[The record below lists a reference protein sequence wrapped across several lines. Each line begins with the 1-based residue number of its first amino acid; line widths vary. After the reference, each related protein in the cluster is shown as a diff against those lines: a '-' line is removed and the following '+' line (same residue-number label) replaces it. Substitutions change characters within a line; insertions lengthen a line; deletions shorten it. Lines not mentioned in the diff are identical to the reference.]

1 MAESAKEIIQVNLED
16 EMRKS
21 YLDYAMSV
29 IVGRALPDARDGL
42 KPVHRRVLFAMNE
55 LGAHSN
61 KPYYKSARIVGDVIG
76 KYHPHGDQSVYDTLV
91 RMAQPFSLRYLLV
104 DGQGNFGSVDG
115 DSAAAMRYTEA
126 RMSRLT
132 HELMADIDK
141 ETVDFQPNY
150 DEKELEPTV
159 MPTRFPNL
167 LVNGSA
173 GIAVGMAT
181 NIPPHNLTETINAC
195 IALIDNPQID
205 VDGLMEYI
213 PGPDF
218 PTAGI
223 VNGTSGIVAG
233 YRTGRGRVRMRA
245 KAEIEI
251 QDNGREAI
259 VVNEI
264 PYQVN
269 KARLIEKIAEL
280 VKEKKLEGISEL
292 RDESD
297 KDGMRIY
304 IEIKRGEA
312 ADVVLNNLYQQTQM
326 ESVFGINMVALVDGR
341 PQLMNLKQMLE
352 AFVRHR
358 REVVTRRTIF
368 ELRKARARA
377 HILEG
382 LTVALANIDEMIE
395 LIKTSA
401 NPTEARERMLAK
413 RWDAGLVGALLGAAG
428 ADASQPEDLP
438 AGVGLLADGYQLT
451 EVQATQ
457 ILEMRLHRL
466 TGLEQERLTE
476 EYKQLLDAIAGLI
489 RILENPDVLLQL
501 IREELISIREE
512 YGDARRTEIRHSE
525 EDLDILD
532 LIAPEDVVVTL
543 SHAGYAKRQPVSAY
557 RAQRRGGRGRSAAA
571 TKEEDFIDQL
581 WLVNTHD
588 TLLTFTS
595 SGKVFWLPVYQL
607 PEAGP
612 NARGRPIINWIPLEN
627 GERVQAVLPVREYA
641 DGRYVFFATRN
652 GMVKKTPLSEFAFQ
666 LKRGKVAINL
676 DEGDALVGV
685 ALTDGERDVLLF
697 ASNGKTVRFSERP
710 KDDEAEDGAIDEGA
724 GEDNGDDDVVLAEAV
739 EDGDDA
745 RSPRRKSRG
754 GVKPTGRSSRGVRGI
769 RLARSEYVVSLIV
782 AEPAEGQDEDAED
795 VELAL
800 EVEADADA
808 EAVVRNGDEPDAYIL
823 TATENGYGKR
833 TPLAEYPRKGRGT
846 QGVIGIQTSGRN
858 GKLVGAVLLSTKDE
872 VLLIS
877 DGGTLVR
884 TRASEI
890 SRVGRNTQGVTL
902 IRLSKGE
909 KLQAVERLD
918 GSLVEE
924 EPAEP
929 LVGEDGSI
937 EAVSELP
944 PET

>member
-1 MAESAKEIIQVNLED
+1 MAELAKEIIPVNLED
-16 EMRKS
+16 EMRRS

-42 KPVHRRVLFAMNE
+42 KPVHRRVLYAMNE

-76 KYHPHGDQSVYDTLV
+76 KYHPHGDTAVYDTLV
-91 RMAQPFSLRYLLV
+91 RMAQPFSLRYMLV
-104 DGQGNFGSVDG
+104 DGQGNFGSIDG
-115 DSAAAMRYTEA
+115 DNAAAMRYTEA
-126 RMSRLT
+126 RMSRIA

-159 MPTRFPNL
+159 MPTRVPNL

-181 NIPPHNLTETINAC
+181 NIPPHNLSEVIDAT
-195 IALIDNPQID
+195 IALIDEPTID
-205 VDGLMEYI
+205 IDGLLQYI

-223 VNGTSGIVAG
+223 INGTAGITAA

-245 KAEIEI
+245 RAEVEVA
-251 QDNGREAI
+251 DNGREAI
-259 VVNEI
+259 VVTEI

-304 IEIKRGEA
+304 IEVKRGESA
-312 ADVVLNNLYQQTQM
+312 EVVLNNLYQQTQM
-326 ESVFGINMVALVDGR
+326 ESVFGINMVAIVDGR
-341 PQLMNLKQMLE
+341 PKLLNLKELLE
-352 AFVRHR
+352 VFVKHR

-368 ELRKARARA
+368 ELRKARQRA

-401 NPTEARERMLAK
+401 NPNEARERMLA
-413 RWDAGLVGALLGAAG
+413 RTWEPGLVGALLAAAG
-428 ADASQPEDLP
+428 SDASRPEDLP
-438 AGVGLLADGYQLT
+438 NGVGLIDGRYQLT
-451 EVQATQ
+451 ETQAQQ

-466 TGLEQERLTE
+466 TGLEQDKLTD
-476 EYKQLLDAIAGLI
+476 EYKQLLETIRGLI
-489 RILENPDVLLQL
+489 EILEDPSVLLEV
-501 IREELISIREE
+501 IRTELRNVKEEF
-512 YGDARRTEIRHSE
+512 GDARRSEIRASE

-543 SHAGYAKRQPVSAY
+543 SHSGYAKRQPVSAY
-557 RAQRRGGRGRSAAA
+557 RAQKRGGKGRNAAS
-571 TKEEDFIDQL
+571 TKDEDFIDHL

-595 SGKVFWLPVYQL
+595 AGRVFWLPVHQL
-607 PEAGP
+607 PDAGP

-627 GERVQAVLPVREYA
+627 GEQVQAVLPVREYEE
-641 DGRYVFFATRN
+641 GRYVFFATRN
-652 GMVKKTPLSEFAFQ
+652 GTVKKTPLTEFAFRLQ
-666 LKRGKVAINL
+666 RGKIAINL
-676 DEGDALVGV
+676 DEGDALVDV
-685 ALTDGERDVLLF
+685 AMTNGDCDIMLF
-697 ASNGKTVRFSERP
+697 ASNGKAVRFSE
-710 KDDEAEDGAIDEGA
+710 D
-724 GEDNGDDDVVLAEAV
+724 AV
-739 EDGDDA
+739 
-745 RSPRRKSRG
+745 RSM
-754 GVKPTGRSSRGVRGI
+754 GRTATGVRGI
-769 RLARSEYVVSLIV
+769 RLAEGEEGEEGDDNGGRNTSGAYVVSLIV
-782 AEPAEGQDEDAED
+782 VEGD
-795 VELAL
+795 
-800 EVEADADA
+800 
-808 EAVVRNGDEPDAYIL
+808 GDIL
-823 TATENGYGKR
+823 TASERGYGKR
-833 TPLAEYPRKGRGT
+833 TALEEYPRKGRGG
-846 QGVIGIQTSGRN
+846 QGVIALKTTERN
-858 GKLVGAVLLSTKDE
+858 GKLIGAVQLSDHHD

-884 TRASEI
+884 TRAAEI
-890 SRVGRNTQGVTL
+890 SQVGRNTQGVTL
-902 IRLSKGE
+902 MRLSAE
-909 KLQAVERLD
+909 ESLQTIERVDASLDEDEENGSDASIDGALAVAVEEASAEASGETD
-918 GSLVEE
+918 S
-924 EPAEP
+924 PA
-929 LVGEDGSI
+929 
-937 EAVSELP
+937 A
-944 PET
+944 T

>member
-1 MAESAKEIIQVNLED
+1 MAELAKEIIPVNLED
-16 EMRKS
+16 EMRRS

-29 IVGRALPDARDGL
+29 IVGRALPDVRDGL

-61 KPYYKSARIVGDVIG
+61 KAHFKSARIVGDVIG

-132 HELMADIDK
+132 DQLMADIDK
-141 ETVDFQPNY
+141 ETVDFQLNY
-150 DEKELEPTV
+150 DEKEYEPTV

-181 NIPPHNLTETINAC
+181 NIPPHNLTEIIDGL
-195 IALIDNPQID
+195 IALINDPEID
-205 VDGLMEYI
+205 VDGLMQYI

-223 VNGTSGIVAG
+223 INGTSGIVAG

-245 KAEIEI
+245 RATIEVN
-251 QDNGREAI
+251 DDTGRESII
-259 VVNEI
+259 VTEI

-280 VKEKKLEGISEL
+280 VKEKKLEGLSEL

-304 IEIKRGEA
+304 MEVKRGDS

-341 PQLMNLKQMLE
+341 PQTLNLKQMLE
-352 AFVRHR
+352 AFIRHR

-401 NPTEARERMLAK
+401 NPGEARERMLAK
-413 RWDAGLVGALLGAAG
+413 TWEPGLVGALLAATG
-428 ADASQPEDLP
+428 ADTSRPEDLP
-438 AGVGLLADGYQLT
+438 AGVGFLNGAYQLT
-451 EVQATQ
+451 EIQATQ

-466 TGLEQERLTE
+466 TGLEQEKLTE
-476 EYKQLLDAIAGLI
+476 EYKELLETIGGLI
-489 RILENPDVLLQL
+489 RILENPDVLLEV
-501 IREELISIREE
+501 IRTELLNIKEEF
-512 YGDARRTEIRHSE
+512 GDARRSEIRHSE

-543 SHAGYAKRQPVSAY
+543 SHAGYAKRQPASAY

-595 SGKVFWLPVYQL
+595 SGRVFWLSVYQL
-607 PEAGP
+607 PEAGS
-612 NARGRPIINWIPLEN
+612 NARGRPIINWIPLEA

-641 DGRYVFFATRN
+641 EGQYVLFATQD
-652 GMVKKTPLSEFAFQ
+652 GTVKKTPLTEFAYR
-666 LKRGKVAINL
+666 LSRGKIAINL
-676 DEGDALVGV
+676 DEGDALIGV
-685 ALTDGERDVLLF
+685 ALTDGSRDVMLF
-697 ASNGKTVRFSERP
+697 ASNGKAVRF
-710 KDDEAEDGAIDEGA
+710 AEKE
-724 GEDNGDDDVVLAEAV
+724 V
-739 EDGDDA
+739 
-745 RSPRRKSRG
+745 RS
-754 GVKPTGRSSRGVRGI
+754 TGRNTTGVRGI
-769 RLARSEYVVSLIV
+769 RLTKGEQVRSLIV
-782 AEPAEGQDEDAED
+782 VEGD
-795 VELAL
+795 
-800 EVEADADA
+800 
-808 EAVVRNGDEPDAYIL
+808 GDIL
-823 TATENGYGKR
+823 TASERGYGKR
-833 TPLAEYPRKGRGT
+833 TPVEDYPRKGRGT
-846 QGVIGIQTSGRN
+846 QGVIALQTSTRN
-858 GKLVGAVLLSTKDE
+858 GQLVGAVQLSDHHE

-884 TRASEI
+884 TRAAEI
-890 SRVGRNTQGVTL
+890 SQVGRNTQGVTL
-902 IRLSKGE
+902 IKLAKE
-909 KLQAVERLD
+909 ETLQAVERLD
-918 GSLVEE
+918 ASLD
-924 EPAEP
+924 
-929 LVGEDGSI
+929 EDDESS
-937 EAVSELP
+937 EAVVPSVDGP
-944 PET
+944 SPQA

>member
-1 MAESAKEIIQVNLED
+1 MADTAKEIIKVNLED

-29 IVGRALPDARDGL
+29 IVGRALPDARDGM
-42 KPVHRRVLFAMNE
+42 KPVHRRVLYAMNE

-61 KPYYKSARIVGDVIG
+61 KAYFKSARIVGDVIG

-104 DGQGNFGSVDG
+104 EGQGNFGSVDG
-115 DSAAAMRYTEA
+115 DPPAAMRYTES
-126 RMSRLT
+126 RMSRIS
-132 HELMADIDK
+132 HDLMADIDK

-167 LVNGSA
+167 LVNGSS

-181 NIPPHNLTETINAC
+181 NIPPHNLLESINAC
-195 IALIDNPQID
+195 IALIDTPELD

-223 VNGTSGIVAG
+223 INGTAGIVAG

-245 KAEIEI
+245 KADIEVV
-251 QDNGREAI
+251 DNGREAI
-259 VVNEI
+259 VVTEI

-280 VKEKKLEGISEL
+280 VKEKRIEGISEL

-304 IEIKRGEA
+304 IEVKRGESA
-312 ADVVLNNLYQQTQM
+312 EVVLNNLYQQTQM

-341 PQLMNLKQMLE
+341 PQLLNLKQILQ
-352 AFVRHR
+352 AFIRHR

-377 HILEG
+377 HVLEG

-395 LIKTSA
+395 LIKTSV
-401 NPTEARERMLAK
+401 NPQEAKERLLAK
-413 RWDAGLVGALLGAAG
+413 AWAPGLVGTLLS
-428 ADASQPEDLP
+428 ASGVEASRPEDLP
-438 AGVGLLADGYQLT
+438 KGVGLIGGFYQLT
-451 EVQATQ
+451 EVQVQQ

-466 TGLEQERLTE
+466 TGLEQEKLTE
-476 EYKQLLDAIAGLI
+476 EYQQLLEIIADLI
-489 RILENPDVLLQL
+489 RILENPDVLLQV
-501 IREELISIREE
+501 IRDEFVKVREE

-543 SHAGYAKRQPVSAY
+543 SHGGYAKRQPVSAY
-557 RAQRRGGRGRSAAA
+557 RAQKRGGRGRAAVT
-571 TKEEDFIDQL
+571 TKQEDFIDHF

-595 SGKVFWLPVYQL
+595 TGKVFWLSVYQL

-612 NARGRPIINWIPLEN
+612 NARGRPIINWIPLEP
-627 GERVQAVLPVREYA
+627 GEKVQAVLPVREYA
-641 DGRYVFFATRN
+641 EGRYVFFATRQ
-652 GMVKKTPLSEFAFQ
+652 GTVKKTPLSEFAFR
-666 LKRGKVAINL
+666 LARGKIAINL
-676 DEGDALVGV
+676 DEGDALIGV

-697 ASNGKTVRFSERP
+697 ASNGKTVRFSE
-710 KDDEAEDGAIDEGA
+710 
-724 GEDNGDDDVVLAEAV
+724 NTV
-739 EDGDDA
+739 
-745 RSPRRKSRG
+745 RSM
-754 GVKPTGRSSRGVRGI
+754 GRTATGVRGI
-769 RLARSEYVVSLIV
+769 KLTTEGEEVVSLIV
-782 AEPAEGQDEDAED
+782 AEPACGSDVVEDENEALEDGLEISSDAEVAEGNSD
-795 VELAL
+795 H
-800 EVEADADA
+800 ADSLC
-808 EAVVRNGDEPDAYIL
+808 IL
-823 TATENGYGKR
+823 TATENGYGKC
-833 TPLAEYPRKGRGT
+833 TPLVQYPRKGRGT
-846 QGVIGIQTSGRN
+846 QGVIGIQTTERN
-858 GKLVGAVLLSTKDE
+858 GRLVAAVLLGATD
-872 VLLIS
+872 
-877 DGGTLVR
+877 
-884 TRASEI
+884 
-890 SRVGRNTQGVTL
+890 
-902 IRLSKGE
+902 
-909 KLQAVERLD
+909 
-918 GSLVEE
+918 
-924 EPAEP
+924 
-929 LVGEDGSI
+929 
-937 EAVSELP
+937 
-944 PET
+944 

>member
-1 MAESAKEIIQVNLED
+1 MADLAKEIIPVNLED
-16 EMRKS
+16 EMRRS

-29 IVGRALPDARDGL
+29 IVGRALPDVRDGL

-115 DSAAAMRYTEA
+115 DNAAAMRYTEA
-126 RMSRLT
+126 RMAKLT

-141 ETVDFQPNY
+141 DTVDFQPNY
-150 DEKELEPTV
+150 DEKEQEPTV
-159 MPTRFPNL
+159 MPSRFPNL

-181 NIPPHNLTETINAC
+181 NIPPHNLSEVINAT
-195 IALIDNPQID
+195 IALIDEPEIEI
-205 VDGLMEYI
+205 DGLMQHI

-223 VNGTSGIVAG
+223 INGVGGIHLA

-245 KAEIEI
+245 RAEVEVA
-251 QDNGREAI
+251 DNGREAI
-259 VVNEI
+259 IVTEI

-304 IEIKRGEA
+304 IEVKRGDSAE
-312 ADVVLNNLYQQTQM
+312 VVLNNLYAQTPM

-341 PQLMNLKQMLE
+341 PQLLNLKQILE

-401 NPTEARERMLAK
+401 NANEARERMLA
-413 RWDAGLVGALLGAAG
+413 RTWAPGLVAALLAAAG
-428 ADASQPEDLP
+428 SDASRPEDLP

-451 EVQATQ
+451 ETQARE

-466 TGLEQERLTE
+466 TGLEQEKLTE
-476 EYKQLLDAIAGLI
+476 EYKELLETIRGLI
-489 RILENPDVLLQL
+489 EILENPDRLREV
-501 IREELISIREE
+501 IRDELKEVKDAF
-512 YGDARRTEIRHSE
+512 GDARRSEIRASE

-543 SHAGYAKRQPVSAY
+543 SHAGYAKRQPVTAY
-557 RAQRRGGRGRSAAA
+557 RAQKRGGRGRNAAA
-571 TKEEDFIDQL
+571 TKDEDFIDQL

-595 SGKVFWLPVYQL
+595 SGRVFWLPVHQL
-607 PEAGP
+607 PDAGP
-612 NARGRPIINWIPLEN
+612 NARGRPIVNWLALEP
-627 GERVQAVLPVREYA
+627 GEQVQAVVPVREY
-641 DGRYVFFATRN
+641 DETHFVFFATRN
-652 GMVKKTPLSEFAFQ
+652 GTVKKTPLTEFAFR
-666 LKRGKVAINL
+666 LARGKIAINL
-676 DEGDALVGV
+676 DDGDALVGV
-685 ALTDGERDVLLF
+685 GLTDGSRDIMLF
-697 ASNGKTVRFSERP
+697 ASNGRAVRFSETLVRAMGRTATGVRGMRLVAP
-710 KDDEAEDGAIDEGA
+710 TDADGDDGAIEND
-724 GEDNGDDDVVLAEAV
+724 GETADAATEAPN
-739 EDGDDA
+739 DSG
-745 RSPRRKSRG
+745 
-754 GVKPTGRSSRGVRGI
+754 
-769 RLARSEYVVSLIV
+769 SEVVSL
-782 AEPAEGQDEDAED
+782 
-795 VELAL
+795 
-800 EVEADADA
+800 
-808 EAVVRNGDEPDAYIL
+808 VVVDGDGDIL
-823 TATENGYGKR
+823 TASERGYGKR
-833 TPLAEYPRKGRGT
+833 TPVDDYPRKGRGT
-846 QGVIGIQTSGRN
+846 KGVIALKTTERN
-858 GKLVGAVLLSTKDE
+858 GRLVGAVQLSDHHE

-890 SRVGRNTQGVTL
+890 SQVGRNTQGVTL
-902 IRLSKGE
+902 MRLGE
-909 KLQAVERLD
+909 GESLQALERLD
-918 GSLVEE
+918 ASLDEDTAE
-924 EPAEP
+924 PTLDPAPPARDYDTTQPMPPADPPAEP
-929 LVGEDGSI
+929 V
-937 EAVSELP
+937 
-944 PET
+944 

>member
-1 MAESAKEIIQVNLED
+1 MTDLAQEIIPVNLED
-16 EMRKS
+16 EMRRS

-29 IVGRALPDARDGL
+29 IVGRALPDVRDGL
-42 KPVHRRVLFAMNE
+42 KPVHRRVLYAMNE

-91 RMAQPFSLRYLLV
+91 RMAQPFSLRYMLV

-126 RMSRLT
+126 RMARIT

-141 ETVDFQPNY
+141 ETVDFTPNY
-150 DEKELEPTV
+150 DEKELEPSV

-181 NIPPHNLTETINAC
+181 NIPPHNLGEVVDAL
-195 IALIDNPQID
+195 IALIDNPEID
-205 VDGLMEYI
+205 IDGLMEYI

-218 PTAGI
+218 PTGGI
-223 VNGTSGIVAG
+223 INGVGGIHLA
-233 YRTGRGRVRMRA
+233 YRTGRGRVRIRA
-245 KAEIEI
+245 RCDVEVA
-251 QDNGREAI
+251 DNGRESII
-259 VVNEI
+259 VTEI

-304 IEIKRGEA
+304 IEIKRGDSAE
-312 ADVVLNNLYQQTQM
+312 VVLNNLYAQTQL
-326 ESVFGINMVALVDGR
+326 ESVFGINMVAIVAGR
-341 PQLMNLKQMLE
+341 PQLLNLRQILD

-395 LIKTSA
+395 LIKTSE
-401 NPTEARERMLAK
+401 NPQIARDRMLA
-413 RWDAGLVGALLGAAG
+413 RLWQPGLVGALLGAAG
-428 ADASQPEDLP
+428 AEASRPEDLP
-438 AGVGLLADGYQLT
+438 LGVGLLADGYQLT
-451 EVQATQ
+451 ETQAQQ

-466 TGLEQERLTE
+466 TGLEQEKLTE
-476 EYKQLLDAIAGLI
+476 EYRLLLETIRGLI
-489 RILENPDVLLQL
+489 EILEDPEVLLEV
-501 IREELISIREE
+501 IRTELRNVKEEF
-512 YGDARRTEIRHSE
+512 GDARRSEIRASE

-543 SHAGYAKRQPVSAY
+543 SHAGYAKRQPVTAY
-557 RAQRRGGRGRSAAA
+557 RAQKRGGRGRNAAS
-571 TKEEDFIDQL
+571 TKDEDFIDKL

-595 SGKVFWLPVYQL
+595 AGRVFWLPVYQL
-607 PEAGP
+607 PDAGP
-612 NARGRPIINWIPLEN
+612 NARGRPIINWIALEE
-627 GERVQAVLPVREYA
+627 GEKVQAVVPVREY
-641 DGRYVFFATRN
+641 DGDRYVFFATRN
-652 GMVKKTPLSEFAFQ
+652 GTVKKTPLSEFAFR
-666 LKRGKVAINL
+666 LARGKIAINL
-676 DEGDALVGV
+676 DEGDALVN
-685 ALTDGERDVLLF
+685 AELTDGSRDIMLF
-697 ASNGKTVRFSERP
+697 ASNGKAVRF
-710 KDDEAEDGAIDEGA
+710 DEGSVRA
-724 GEDNGDDDVVLAEAV
+724 M
-739 EDGDDA
+739 
-745 RSPRRKSRG
+745 
-754 GVKPTGRSSRGVRGI
+754 GRTATGVRGI
-769 RLARSEYVVSLIV
+769 RLAEGECVCSLVVV
-782 AEPAEGQDEDAED
+782 QGEGD
-795 VELAL
+795 
-800 EVEADADA
+800 
-808 EAVVRNGDEPDAYIL
+808 IL
-823 TATENGYGKR
+823 TASERGYGKR
-833 TPLAEYPRKGRGT
+833 TPLEEYPKKGRGT
-846 QGVIGIQTSGRN
+846 QGVIALQTSARN
-858 GKLVGAVLLSTKDE
+858 GRLVGAIQLSEQHE

-884 TRASEI
+884 TPASQI
-890 SRVGRNTQGVTL
+890 SQVGRNTQGVTL
-902 IRLSKGE
+902 IRLGE
-909 KLQAVERLD
+909 GETLQAIERVDASLD
-918 GSLVEE
+918 APDDAAAAA
-924 EPAEP
+924 PA
-929 LVGEDGSI
+929 VDAA
-937 EAVSELP
+937 EAR